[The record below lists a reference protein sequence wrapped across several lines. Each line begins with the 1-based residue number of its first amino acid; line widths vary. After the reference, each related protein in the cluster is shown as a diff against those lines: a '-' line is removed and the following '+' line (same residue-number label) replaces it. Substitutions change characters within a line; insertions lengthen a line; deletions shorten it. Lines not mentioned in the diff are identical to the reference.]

1 MYWCQSG
8 MSPPAI
14 NGRCMSFLLLN
25 VTFRLEVHLPHK
37 CFFWPETLE
46 ARHLHRKRYN
56 RLITWNDIDAYEYV
70 YIYLYVYK
78 YVPLNSYGSYPLFL
92 TIPICTVRQGAYFE
106 QMLLLPCVLGEF
118 RSKRP
123 GDGGTFFVCRMA
135 DHRIEDS
142 RDEALDRGYGW
153 MIKTFQ

>member
-1 MYWCQSG
+1 MH
-8 MSPPAI
+8 M
-14 NGRCMSFLLLN
+14 NM
-25 VTFRLEVHLPHK
+25 
-37 CFFWPETLE
+37 
-46 ARHLHRKRYN
+46 
-56 RLITWNDIDAYEYV
+56 

-153 MIKTFQ
+153 RIVVQDISIIHSYLTWGNIANLTMIRVT